1 MIAPTQM
8 STQGLKFNFRYH
20 APNSERPELRT
31 SPNSERPISKSHGLI
46 INFFAKM
53 IFVDLRSDND
63 VLFNL
68 KKEWSRIH
76 YNYPFKENNMRK
88 FLFLLLY
95 GCSYSLTI
103 QIVYNYEYPIPK
115 QYTPKPKPEYNFE
128 EKIEIKDNQIRGLVM
143 KPPQIV
149 IFIQQ
154 GNNLLN
160 RYSEKRRISMYQ

>member
-1 MIAPTQM
+1 MTFYLMIKRSGRDYP
-8 STQGLKFNFRYH
+8 
-20 APNSERPELRT
+20 LRL
-31 SPNSERPISKSHGLI
+31 SI
-46 INFFAKM
+46 
-53 IFVDLRSDND
+53 
-63 VLFNL
+63 
-68 KKEWSRIH
+68 KE
-76 YNYPFKENNMRK
+76 NMRK

-128 EKIEIKDNQIRGLVM
+128 EKIEIKDNQIRGLIM

-160 RYSEKRRISMYQ
+160 TEIYNQITLSFRDVP

>member
-1 MIAPTQM
+1 MTFYLM
-8 STQGLKFNFRYH
+8 LKRSGRDY
-20 APNSERPELRT
+20 PLRL
-31 SPNSERPISKSHGLI
+31 SI
-46 INFFAKM
+46 
-53 IFVDLRSDND
+53 
-63 VLFNL
+63 
-68 KKEWSRIH
+68 KE
-76 YNYPFKENNMRK
+76 NMRK

-128 EKIEIKDNQIRGLVM
+128 EKIEIKDNQIRGLIM

-154 GNNLLN
+154 GNNLFIQ
-160 RYSEKRRISMYQ
+160 KHK